1 MKYQVVGANAESGDD
16 VNVTLEALSRHEV
29 EQMAHDRGILV
40 SSITL
45 LPPPAKDE
53 SAIGLVDDEPPSAVG
68 GNGHAA
74 NERAHGVITVNANS
88 PSDTAHSADGHIADQ
103 KRPET
108 AMEYHVIM
116 NQSLYLLETAVNKH
130 LRDGWEPAGGLAV
143 GVSNN
148 AMQYFQA
155 VCRKKK

>member
-16 VNVTLEALSRHEV
+16 VNVTLDALSRHDV
-29 EQMAHDRGILV
+29 EKLAHEKGILV

-45 LPPPAKDE
+45 LPPPAKNE
-53 SAIGLVDDEPPSAVG
+53 SAIGLVEDEPPAAN
-68 GNGHAA
+68 GNGAEPHGRAA
-74 NERAHGVITVNANS
+74 GVITVNANS
-88 PSDTAHSADGHIADQ
+88 PSDTAHSAEGRIAEM
-103 KRPET
+103 KHGET

-155 VCRKKK
+155 VCRRKK